1 MMPYFY
7 AYSENR
13 DFTFTPSLFEND
25 IQMFQTEYREV
36 GKKYKLIADFGFTKG
51 YKSSYSNKKKN
62 INHFFAEYNLNL
74 DLDNF
79 LSSKFSL
86 SSERVSNDTYLKIFD
101 ANISNSK
108 VKPSNFDVLSS
119 EIKLFLDHENYDFET
134 GFQAF
139 EDLSL
144 QSSDKYQYVLP
155 YFDFNK
161 QLSQNFTRGSL
172 NLSSY
177 GTNELKK
184 Y

>member
-1 MMPYFY
+1 M
-7 AYSENR
+7 
-13 DFTFTPSLFEND
+13 
-25 IQMFQTEYREV
+25 
-36 GKKYKLIADFGFTKG
+36 
-51 YKSSYSNKKKN
+51 
-62 INHFFAEYNLNL
+62 
-74 DLDNF
+74 
-79 LSSKFSL
+79 

-119 EIKLFLDHENYDFET
+119 EIKLFLDHENFDFET

-161 QLSQNFTRGSL
+161 ELSDNFTRGSL

-177 GTNELKK
+177 GTNELKNTNNLK
-184 Y
+184 TRLINDISYRGFDFITNYGLKNNLNINLKNLNSVGKKDSQYKSSPQ